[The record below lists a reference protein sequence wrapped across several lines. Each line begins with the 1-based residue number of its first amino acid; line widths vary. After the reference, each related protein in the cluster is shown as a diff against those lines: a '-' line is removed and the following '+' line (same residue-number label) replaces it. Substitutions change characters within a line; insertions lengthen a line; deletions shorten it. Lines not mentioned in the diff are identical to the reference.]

1 MKIEKNRV
9 VAFDYTLTNAE
20 GEFLDTSEG
29 AKPLEYIHG
38 TGNIIPGLERALA
51 GREIGDWFKVTIPA
65 ADAYGEHDDELV
77 DELDRSEFPPETELE
92 VGMQFEAELDEG
104 TAIVTITEIDGD
116 TVTIDGN
123 HELAGEDLTFDVRI
137 VSIREATAEEL
148 AHGHIHGGAG
158 CGHDHDHDAG
168 HDHDH
173 DHGGHDHDR

>member
-77 DELDRSEFPPETELE
+77 DDWIVPNFPRKRNWKSACNSRPNWTR
-92 VGMQFEAELDEG
+92 GPP
-104 TAIVTITEIDGD
+104 
-116 TVTIDGN
+116 
-123 HELAGEDLTFDVRI
+123 
-137 VSIREATAEEL
+137 S
-148 AHGHIHGGAG
+148 
-158 CGHDHDHDAG
+158 
-168 HDHDH
+168 
-173 DHGGHDHDR
+173 